1 YGDEWRRCQRL
12 LHQTFRPDSVPK
24 FRPMQIKREH
34 EMIVNLIDDPHCHFA
49 TFSTSIT
56 MSATYGRQT
65 SPRDDPLL
73 PITENAV
80 ALAFQA
86 MTLERAILLKKF
98 PFCELNYFSRIFNQT
113 RCSQT
118 SANCMREMTD
128 VPFQYV
134 QEHMAE
140 NSALGQFSMVAE
152 NLQRIEKQDQTS
164 RPLFEGTLKKAA
176 STAILGSYETIISVL
191 TVFALA
197 MVSYPNVQKRAQVEI
212 DSVVGRDRLP
222 TFEDRAS
229 LPYVESVLRDTL
241 R

>member
-1 YGDEWRRCQRL
+1 
-12 LHQTFRPDSVPK
+12 
-24 FRPMQIKREH
+24 
-34 EMIVNLIDDPHCHFA
+34 
-49 TFSTSIT
+49 
-56 MSATYGRQT
+56 
-65 SPRDDPLL
+65 
-73 PITENAV
+73 
-80 ALAFQA
+80 
-86 MTLERAILLKKF
+86 MTLERAILLKFF
-98 PFCELNYFSRIFNQT
+98 PFWIFNQT

-128 VPFQYV
+128 VPFQYA

-152 NLQRIEKQDQTS
+152 NLQRIKKQDQTS

-176 STAILGSYETIISVL
+176 TTTILVSM
-191 TVFALA
+191 VFALA
-197 MVSYPNVQKRAQVEI
+197 MVSYPNVQKRGQVVI

-229 LPYVESVLRDTL
+229 LPYVESVLRETL